1 MFNAVFR
8 MSLFLKTAFIY
19 ARIRN
24 FSYFCKVINS
34 DIDHLLYKLGKHT
47 D

>member
-8 MSLFLKTAFIY
+8 NGDILKTAFFY
-19 ARIRN
+19 AKIRN
-24 FSYFCKVINS
+24 YSYFCKVINS